1 MELLFCENE
10 MFGVLH
16 GIEQSLP
23 RINKTY
29 DWSCQIFDNK
39 TNPNSC
45 SNNHRDVF
53 DLYHGQILV
62 PTNRRK
68 TISVDYLA
76 KVYS

>member
-1 MELLFCENE
+1 MEEYSYKTE
-10 MFGVLH
+10 MLRELH
-16 GIEQSLP
+16 GMKQSLP

-53 DLYHGQILV
+53 DLFHGHILV
-62 PTNRRK
+62 CTNK
-68 TISVDYLA
+68 T
-76 KVYS
+76 